1 MANTGTIL
9 STLLFCLWW
18 PTSKLLSVFALVL
31 SPFWAVL
38 QFVLLPVIYL
48 AHAVYA
54 VLSLPFK
61 LNILERIEVRS
72 FPPRLRAR
80 IIYHLKPMHTH
91 TVLQS
96 PMLPSNQCKQHCTT
110 SHHVDAVH
118 NRQFTYGLASQHSS
132 AASLAVF
139 CLSSSAL
146 LHRRLESTGQPTP
159 NARARAEQ
167 YGTLEQRDVGR
178 KRPSPN
184 RLHVHELTKW
194 QCSGDEGRQC
204 NQFWRMN
211 LSFNVR
217 TD

>member
-1 MANTGTIL
+1 MANTGAIL

-18 PTSKLLSVFALVL
+18 PMSKLLSVFALVL

-48 AHAVYA
+48 ARAIFA
-54 VLSLPFK
+54 VLSFPFK

-72 FPPRLRAR
+72 LPPRLLWRT
-80 IIYHLKPMHTH
+80 IYHPEPMHTH

-96 PMLPSNQCKQHCTT
+96 PMLPSNQCKQHCTA

-139 CLSSSAL
+139 CSLSSAL
-146 LHRRLESTGQPTP
+146 LRRRLESMGQPVP

-167 YGTLEQRDVGR
+167 YGNLEQQDVGR
-178 KRPSPN
+178 KSPSPN

-194 QCSGDEGRQC
+194 QCSGDEGR
-204 NQFWRMN
+204 
-211 LSFNVR
+211 
-217 TD
+217 